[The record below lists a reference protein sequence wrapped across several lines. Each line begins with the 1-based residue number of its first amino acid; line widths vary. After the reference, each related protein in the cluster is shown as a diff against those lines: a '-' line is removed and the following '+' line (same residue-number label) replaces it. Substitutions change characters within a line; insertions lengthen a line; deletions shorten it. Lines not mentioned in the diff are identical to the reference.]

1 MCVWSFGPDP
11 SLEATVVGL
20 TACVARIHS
29 FNLSLLPSLDFRESR
44 DKVSARTC
52 VKVFTY
58 VLHFWV
64 HLVQKVSKP
73 EELKR
78 KRSMSVCHTSCA
90 FTYSAPFI
98 ADTPAFSS
106 FPFIFHFPHSS
117 SHSLW
122 LLLDSL
128 KLINVEKDISFSKVL
143 QMLFGFYLG
152 PSYHTRFS
160 FLRN

>member
-1 MCVWSFGPDP
+1 MCVWSFGPNP
-11 SLEATVVGL
+11 TLEATAVGL

-73 EELKR
+73 EEQSLKG
-78 KRSMSVCHTSCA
+78 SVACQCVTQAVLLHILLHLLQTHQPSHL
-90 FTYSAPFI
+90 SL
-98 ADTPAFSS
+98 SS
-106 FPFIFHFPHSS
+106 FIFHIPPLTLS
-117 SHSLW
+117 
-122 LLLDSL
+122 DSCWIL
-128 KLINVEKDISFSKVL
+128 
-143 QMLFGFYLG
+143 
-152 PSYHTRFS
+152 
-160 FLRN
+160 